1 MQNPH
6 AVVMIRP
13 TFFGVNPETAL
24 DNAFQTEGAAGDRE
38 AALRE
43 FDAMTF
49 QLTAAGVSVHIF
61 EQDREDTPD
70 AVFPNNW
77 FSTHHDGRLVTYPML
92 VPSRRRERRGDIL
105 EELGRTYQVS
115 GALDLSGNEA
125 DALFLEGTGAIVF
138 DHERRIGYLA
148 QSLRADAELF
158 LGLCRTLDYEAAIFE
173 AFDAHGHPIYHTNV
187 MLSIGA
193 NIVLAGLDCVTD
205 LEERQML
212 EEDFASS
219 DRLVVELDQKQIANF
234 AGNALEVDTA
244 EGPVLV
250 ISKRGWEAL
259 TVKQQVQIE
268 QRVRILT
275 PDLPTIEK
283 SGGSARCMMAG
294 VHLPLRQDA

>member
-13 TFFGVNPETAL
+13 RFFGVNPETKL
-24 DNAFQTEGAAGDRE
+24 DNAFQSEEKPGDRKR
-38 AALRE
+38 ALQE
-43 FDAMTF
+43 FDAMVDLLET
-49 QLTAAGVSVHIF
+49 AGVATHVF
-61 EQDREDTPD
+61 EQERDDTPD

-92 VPSRRRERRGDIL
+92 TPSRRRERRGDIL
-105 EELGRTYQVS
+105 EELGRTYRVS

-138 DHERRIGYLA
+138 DHQNKRGYLG

-158 LGLCRTLDYEAAIFE
+158 LGLCQNLGYEAAIFE
-173 AFDAHGHPIYHTNV
+173 AFDDRGFPIYHTNV

-205 LEERQML
+205 PEERAML
-212 EEDFASS
+212 ESDFANGG
-219 DRLVVELDQKQIANF
+219 RLLIRLNQRQIAAF
-234 AGNALEVDTA
+234 AGNALEIDTGD
-244 EGPVLV
+244 GPVLV
-250 ISKRGWEAL
+250 ISARGWEAL
-259 TVKQQVQIE
+259 LPEQQRRIE
-268 QRVRILT
+268 ERLPVLT
-275 PDLPTIEK
+275 PALSTIEK

-294 VHLPLRQDA
+294 VHLPMRLST